1 MLKIQGTA
9 DGLRSLRLSKKSRD
23 FSESLPNVSIFGPL
37 CGPKICRCAAQTPA
51 GAGFLQTF
59 DPIRGGLRPLELP
72 FLKVISVKR
81 GFLDTLKGPQI
92 PCGLLKFRG
101 FTRPAL
107 PPARPSDPRS
117 RACAPHAVFRAG
129 TPDFFG
135 PAGNE
140 SRQVR
145 GFAWGKTLVRR
156 GGGCWASRKT
166 DGSAYSPSFASSSA
180 FRSS

>member
-23 FSESLPNVSIFGPL
+23 FSDSLPNVSIFGPL

-51 GAGFLQTF
+51 GAGLLQTF

-81 GFLDTLKGPQI
+81 GFFDTLKGPQI

-117 RACAPHAVFRAG
+117 RAC
-129 TPDFFG
+129 
-135 PAGNE
+135 PAGRTCSTCRPPRRADRRD
-140 SRQVR
+140 SRPAGSR
-145 GFAWGKTLVRR
+145 TGRR
-156 GGGCWASRKT
+156 RTRRSRSAGP
-166 DGSAYSPSFASSSA
+166 GSRRCGRRPP
-180 FRSS
+180 R